1 MISCVALVIGFQRS
15 TALTAAYGIAVTGT
29 MAITSILFYG
39 VARSR
44 WSWPWPRTAALVAG
58 FLVVDLAFLGAN
70 LAKID
75 DGGWFPI
82 AVALV
87 LFTAMST
94 WKRGRELL
102 QERVKSSTLSL
113 DMFLADLA
121 YSKPHRVPGTAVFMT
136 SNPEGTPRTLLHHFK
151 HNKVLHERVILLCV
165 VTDRTPEVPPAQR
178 LEISELGHD
187 FFLVLGHYGFMET
200 PDVPT
205 IITECAQ
212 RGILRDLSDVS
223 YYLGRETLIPTSQRG
238 LAQWRKRLFAF
249 LSQNARP
256 ATAFFDIPP
265 NRVVELGVQIEL

>member
-1 MISCVALVIGFQRS
+1 
-15 TALTAAYGIAVTGT
+15 
-29 MAITSILFYG
+29 
-39 VARSR
+39 
-44 WSWPWPRTAALVAG
+44 
-58 FLVVDLAFLGAN
+58 
-70 LAKID
+70 
-75 DGGWFPI
+75 
-82 AVALV
+82 
-87 LFTAMST
+87 MST